1 MKHLVSLCGLSL
13 YSLHRPHHSE
23 ASFDSKA
30 MTGLHRLITDM
41 GHECSQSQVLR
52 ETEAPRVTAAVL
64 RSRVN
69 SPVLE
74 GTEGTLSLL
83 PHTQHARAN
92 IHKEVMPFHMW
103 NIKDTEIH
111 PYKATSFQR

>member
-1 MKHLVSLCGLSL
+1 
-13 YSLHRPHHSE
+13 
-23 ASFDSKA
+23 

-74 GTEGTLSLL
+74 GTEGTQFTP
-83 PHTQHARAN
+83 PHPTCTCKYTQRGEA
-92 IHKEVMPFHMW
+92 ISYLE
-103 NIKDTEIH
+103 
-111 PYKATSFQR
+111 Y